1 MAIASTKRFF
11 ELGDELVLAP
21 ERYDPRRASLS
32 NARGGEACMS
42 LGSFVQNWRGLVTP
56 GRATAG
62 ALKYLV
68 LDTSDVREG
77 FVVCRKEALA
87 PDKLGS
93 VKKSVE
99 AGDVIISRLRPYLR
113 QVALV
118 DKRIP
123 GWEPKVQL
131 MCSTEFFVLRPK
143 EGESIAFLVPYL
155 LSEPVQRVLAAA
167 QEGGHHPRFDDSVLM
182 TLPVPETLALQRD
195 STSATIERG
204 VSLFRDAEDGVRVSV
219 QTASAALNGRGA
231 RNSHVEFEKRPARTG
246 APRR

>member
-1 MAIASTKRFF
+1 MAITSAKRFF

-32 NARGGEACMS
+32 QTRGGEACVS

-56 GRATAG
+56 GKATAG
-62 ALKYLV
+62 ARKYLV
-68 LDTSDVREG
+68 LDTSDAREG
-77 FVVCRKEALA
+77 FVVCRKEALTPA
-87 PDKLGS
+87 ELGS
-93 VKKSVE
+93 VKKSAE
-99 AGDVIISRLRPYLR
+99 AGDVLISRLRPYLR

-155 LSEPVQRVLAAA
+155 LSEPVQKVLAAA
-167 QEGGHHPRFDDSVLM
+167 QEGGHHPRFDDSVLL
-182 TLPVPETLALQRD
+182 TLPVPKALVLQRD
-195 STSATIERG
+195 ITSANIERG
-204 VSLFRDAEDGVRVSV
+204 VSLFRDAEEGVRMSV
-219 QTASAALNGRGA
+219 ETARNALNEGGGA
-231 RNSHVEFEKRPARTG
+231 ASRAELKRPGRTRV
-246 APRR
+246 PSR